1 MKAFL
6 IRGWSPRGHFRL
18 TEVSVGNFPPSLS
31 RSLSLSFHLF
41 SLISSPLPLP
51 LQHSFSYCCLFLPP
65 LLSRFV
71 SITSLPSLLP
81 LPAHSH
87 ASGSQ
92 FTVNISYKP
101 LALGSFQ
108 GLDPVF
114 VSLISLGNF
123 DYFHF
128 AKEDTKAYSIEVTC
142 LWLHNLCFTLI
153 IKSKLQA
160 SGI

>member
-1 MKAFL
+1 MNAFL
-6 IRGWSPRGHFRL
+6 IRGWSPQGHFRL
-18 TEVSVGNFPPSLS
+18 TEVSVGHFPPSLS
-31 RSLSLSFHLF
+31 WSLSLSIFF

-51 LQHSFSYCCLFLPP
+51 LQPSFSYCCLLLPP
-65 LLSRFV
+65 LLSPFV
-71 SITSLPSLLP
+71 SITSLPCLLP
-81 LPAHSH
+81 LPAHSL

-101 LALGSFQ
+101 SALGSFQ

-128 AKEDTKAYSIEVTC
+128 AKEDAKA
-142 LWLHNLCFTLI
+142 
-153 IKSKLQA
+153 
-160 SGI
+160 